1 MNIGTLNP
9 MHLDL
14 AYDKLSHC
22 CTEKYG
28 TSKKW
33 MKDDY
38 NIQDIEPKHI
48 SVFNKVGLN
57 QLSGNPFGL
66 PKEESKK
73 DYKQF
78 TLIIHQQFFKME
90 VITTSSKHL
99 INGDLIHYVITANKN
114 LVSPIKSEFEE
125 ILKLLS
131 SREREVLILLANGHS
146 MTSIAKILYL
156 SPHTIDSHRMN
167 LCAKLKVRRTTELAV
182 WAHKLG
188 LLTNNEE
195 LQFKAS

>member
-1 MNIGTLNP
+1 MNVGTTNP
-9 MHLDL
+9 MYLDL

-38 NIQDIEPKHI
+38 NIQNVDPKHI
-48 SVFNKVGLN
+48 TVFNKVDLD

-66 PKEESKK
+66 PVEESKK

-78 TLIIHQQFFKME
+78 TLVINQKFYKME
-90 VITTSSKHL
+90 VINTSTKHL

-114 LVSPIKSEFEE
+114 LVFPVKSEFED
-125 ILKLLS
+125 ILKLIS
-131 SREREVLILLANGHS
+131 SREREVLIHLANGHS
-146 MTSIAKILYL
+146 MKSIAKLLYL

-167 LCAKLKVRRTTELAV
+167 LCTKLKVKRTTELAV

-188 LLTNNEE
+188 LLSGGKE
-195 LQFKAS
+195 LKYKAS